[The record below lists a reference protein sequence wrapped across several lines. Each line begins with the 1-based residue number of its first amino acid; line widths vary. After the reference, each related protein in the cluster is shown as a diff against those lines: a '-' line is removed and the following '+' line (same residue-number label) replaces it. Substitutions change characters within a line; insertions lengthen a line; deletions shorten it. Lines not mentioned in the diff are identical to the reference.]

1 MLSTE
6 FRDQEPNEKTH
17 VIFRGVEAYHI
28 IGDSM
33 ESVLNDVI
41 ECTIDRILEEFSSE
55 FEDGVKYAWPG
66 SWKESPIACRE
77 YLEKHGCTGEGMKLL
92 ILWLLGLVMKL

>member
-1 MLSTE
+1 
-6 FRDQEPNEKTH
+6 
-17 VIFRGVEAYHI
+17 
-28 IGDSM
+28 M

-77 YLEKHGCTGEGMKLL
+77 YLEKHGCTGKGMNLL